1 MTGRPVLTRPAKPAA
16 IIATTHSLTQHP
28 AKTAASPAPSSPALP
43 EPNPVEDKLHT
54 DTALGAPMMIT
65 PTDASAPTVEA
76 SATPTEAGHTTEI
89 PEKTVDAQTTA
100 TGGGAYTLRLAS
112 SLSESDAR
120 ATLSQLQ
127 REFPGALQNGSISRD
142 NLGSFGVFYRVK
154 VGPLSREA
162 AERVCSRLRTAG
174 KKCVL
179 TRG

>member
-1 MTGRPVLTRPAKPAA
+1 MLEA
-16 IIATTHSLTQHP
+16 S
-28 AKTAASPAPSSPALP
+28 ASPAEGPQAAETP
-43 EPNPVEDKLHT
+43 EKAIGPRP
-54 DTALGAPMMIT
+54 T
-65 PTDASAPTVEA
+65 PTGSGP
-76 SATPTEAGHTTEI
+76 SFS
-89 PEKTVDAQTTA
+89 
-100 TGGGAYTLRLAS
+100 LRLAS

-127 REFPGALQNGSISRD
+127 REFPGALQNGSVSRD
-142 NLGSFGVFYRVK
+142 NLGSYGVFYRVK

>member
-1 MTGRPVLTRPAKPAA
+1 
-16 IIATTHSLTQHP
+16 
-28 AKTAASPAPSSPALP
+28 
-43 EPNPVEDKLHT
+43 
-54 DTALGAPMMIT
+54 
-65 PTDASAPTVEA
+65 
-76 SATPTEAGHTTEI
+76 
-89 PEKTVDAQTTA
+89 
-100 TGGGAYTLRLAS
+100 LAS

-127 REFPGALQNGSISRD
+127 REFPGALQNGSVSRD
-142 NLGSFGVFYRVK
+142 NLGSYGVFYRVK

>member
-1 MTGRPVLTRPAKPAA
+1 
-16 IIATTHSLTQHP
+16 
-28 AKTAASPAPSSPALP
+28 
-43 EPNPVEDKLHT
+43 
-54 DTALGAPMMIT
+54 MMIT